1 MAGNVSSNVFTLPH
15 FLLKTKGAEQPGQV
29 CKLESCLGLVFL
41 KEYTLSASEAVKV
54 YDGVRKTF
62 GLPRVPP
69 KGKKNN

>member
-1 MAGNVSSNVFTLPH
+1 MFSRFPH

-29 CKLESCLGLVFL
+29 CKLESCLGLIFL
-41 KEYTLSASEAVKV
+41 EDYMFGASEAVKA
-54 YDGVRKTF
+54 YNGVGKTF